1 MVHATRSTPAID
13 DVLPGDEVAVDRVE
27 GWFRQYAATRDPDIR
42 ERIIVAYL
50 GLADRLADRYRGS
63 RGATPEDLRQ
73 TARVGLVA
81 AVDRYDPDYGNPF
94 VPYAV
99 ACVVGELKRYLRD
112 TSWRVHVS
120 RPVKERSLRLCKA
133 LDELP
138 HTLGRSPTVAE
149 LADHLGI
156 SMDETL
162 EAIEVVHTRSE
173 VSLDQQVGEEND
185 APRGAGGPPPAAR
198 PGRRPAR
205 AGARDRRPPL
215 LPRPRPVRYRR
226 PGRMLPDA
234 RLAPAAP
241 RPRPHA
247 HPTARLRGGGCMAQD
262 AVALIKADHRQ
273 VEQLFREFEEA
284 GDRAYKTKQKLVS
297 EIIRELEVHAAIEE
311 EIYYPAVEAKAK
323 KDGKEQVAEAVEEHH
338 VVKVLLGE
346 LRAMSAEDDAFDA
359 KVTVLMEN
367 VRHHV

>member
-1 MVHATRSTPAID
+1 MVHATRSNPAID
-13 DVLPGDEVAVDRVE
+13 DVLPGDDVAVDRVE
-27 GWFRQYAATRDPDIR
+27 GWFRQYAATRDPCVR

-50 GLADRLADRYRGS
+50 GLADRLADRYRSS
-63 RGATPEDLRQ
+63 RGATPDDLRQ

-185 APRGAGGPPPAAR
+185 ASLG
-198 PGRRPAR
+198 
-205 AGARDRRPPL
+205 DRL
-215 LPRPRPVRYRR
+215 
-226 PGRMLPDA
+226 
-234 RLAPAAP
+234 PAAP
-241 RPRPHA
+241 PREELEDLLLLPGLVDGLPEPEREIVVLRFFHDLDQYDIA
-247 HPTARLRGGGCMAQD
+247 ARVGCSQMHVSRLLRR
-262 AVALIKADHRQ
+262 ALGRMRT
-273 VEQLFREFEEA
+273 QL
-284 GDRAYKTKQKLVS
+284 LVS
-297 EIIRELEVHAAIEE
+297 
-311 EIYYPAVEAKAK
+311 
-323 KDGKEQVAEAVEEHH
+323 
-338 VVKVLLGE
+338 
-346 LRAMSAEDDAFDA
+346 
-359 KVTVLMEN
+359 
-367 VRHHV
+367 